1 MEFMNKS
8 TSNGVLLEEPTLFE
22 RSRPGARGTSIPTCD
37 VPKINA
43 SAKFGN
49 AFRKNTARL
58 PEVSETEVVRHF
70 SRLST
75 WNYAVDFGIFPL
87 GSCTMK
93 YNPRHNEE
101 IARSGEISNAHPY
114 DPEEWTQGHMA
125 IIHDLTED
133 LKKILG
139 MEDVSLQACA
149 GAHGEYTG
157 LAMIAAYERSK
168 NRNRRTIL
176 APDTSH
182 GTNPASAAMAGFR
195 IQQIVTGE
203 DGVLHPDTVRA
214 AMTDDVVCLMITN
227 PNTIGFFE
235 KNVKE
240 FAEILRAKDAFLYID
255 GANLNAIMGI
265 VRPGDFGCDVIQL
278 NLHKTFSTPHG
289 GGGPGSGPVGV
300 SSRLVPFLPIPR
312 VEKAGNKFVMQYNKP
327 QTIGRVK
334 AFFGNY
340 GVMVR
345 AWAYIKSLGS
355 EGLRAVSEN
364 AIINA
369 NYLKAKLSNVLAVP
383 LQNANLHEII
393 FNDNATKVGGLDTT
407 KIAKRLIDY
416 GMHPPTMHFPLCV
429 KNAIMV
435 EPTETEDRTELDRFV
450 NAVKEIV
457 SSGDT
462 GAAPV
467 RVFREKI
474 DEAKAAREL
483 KLKYNFNR

>member
-8 TSNGVLLEEPTLFE
+8 TRNGILLEEPTLFE
-22 RSRPGARGTSIPTCD
+22 RSRPGARGTTIPAAD
-37 VPKINA
+37 VPQT
-43 SAKFGN
+43 SAAAKYGN

-93 YNPRHNEE
+93 YNPRHNEA
-101 IARSGEISNAHPY
+101 IARSSEISLAHPY

-133 LKKILG
+133 LKKVTG
-139 MEDVSLQACA
+139 MVDVSLQPCA

-157 LAMIAAYERSK
+157 LALVAAYERSK
-168 NRNRRTIL
+168 GRNRRVIL
-176 APDTSH
+176 TPDTSH
-182 GTNPASAAMAGFR
+182 GTNPASAAMAGFT
-195 IQQIVTGE
+195 IKQIATGE

-235 KNVKE
+235 KHVEE
-240 FAEILRAKDAFLYID
+240 FAKILHEKDGFLYID

-300 SSRLVPFLPIPR
+300 SSRLVPFLPAPR
-312 VEKAGNKFVMQYNKP
+312 VEKHGEKFVMEYNKP
-327 QTIGRVK
+327 QSIGRVK

-340 GVMVR
+340 SVMVR

-355 EGLRAVSEN
+355 SGLRAVSEN

-369 NYLKAKLSNVLAVP
+369 NYLKAQLGDVLSIPVE
-383 LQNANLHEII
+383 NANLHEII
-393 FNDNATKVGGLDTT
+393 FNDNCTKAAGLDTT

-457 SSGDT
+457 ASGDT
-462 GAAPV
+462 GASPMRA
-467 RVFREKI
+467 FREKI

-483 KLKYNFNR
+483 KLKFSFDR